1 MGAASDEDGRNR
13 DEALAS
19 RQAIPP
25 GSCTAEGPIEKR
37 REGAMQVYAAME
49 QRMGLADVAA
59 HARRA
64 ESLGYDGLN
73 VPDAVHDGLLIA
85 HAALS
90 ATERLKVA
98 TSVLVCFPRSPMVVA
113 VAAWDLQS
121 ASHGRFELGLGSQ
134 VRGNIVGRYSTSWA
148 PPIPRMREYVQ
159 SLRAIFASFQD
170 GERLRFEG
178 EHYQFTK
185 MQPFF
190 NPGPID
196 CGKPPIYLGAVG
208 PKMTAL
214 AGEVADGHMS
224 HPTHSA
230 PKVLEELALP
240 ALERGAARVGRKAQ
254 DLERM
259 AAGMVSTG
267 RDTAAVERE
276 RAKNRELLGFLYST
290 PSYWPA
296 LEIYGRREVGE
307 RLHAMTREGRWAE
320 MAGLID
326 DELLEAV
333 IPSGTYDEIADRLRE
348 RNRGLA
354 TQITF
359 PMPQDPADD
368 ARVAEVIAAL
378 RV

>member
-1 MGAASDEDGRNR
+1 
-13 DEALAS
+13 EAL
-19 RQAIPP
+19 R
-25 GSCTAEGPIEKR
+25 
-37 REGAMQVYAAME
+37 
-49 QRMGLADVAA
+49 
-59 HARRA
+59 
-64 ESLGYDGLN
+64 
-73 VPDAVHDGLLIA
+73 
-85 HAALS
+85 
-90 ATERLKVA
+90 ATEHLKVA

-113 VAAWDLQS
+113 VAVWDLQS
-121 ASHGRFELGLGSQ
+121 VSRGRFELGLGSQ
-134 VRGNIVGRYSTSWA
+134 VRGNIVGRYSTPWTS
-148 PPIPRMREYVQ
+148 PIPRMREYVQ
-159 SLRAIFASFQD
+159 SLRAIFASFQQ
-170 GERLRFEG
+170 GAPLRFEG

-196 CGKPPIYLGAVG
+196 YPQPPIYLGAVG
-208 PKMTAL
+208 PAMTAL

-230 PKVLEELALP
+230 PRVLEQLALP
-240 ALERGAARVGRKAQ
+240 ALERGAARAGRKAQ

-267 RDTAAVERE
+267 RDEPAVERE
-276 RAKNRELLGFLYST
+276 RKKNRELLGFLYST

-296 LEIYGRREVGE
+296 LEIYGCNEIGE
-307 RLHAMTREGRWAE
+307 QLHAMAREGRWAE
-320 MAGLID
+320 MPGLVD
-326 DELLEAV
+326 DDLLETM

-359 PMPQDPADD
+359 PMPEDPDD
-368 ARVAEVIAAL
+368 DGRVAEVIAAL

>member
-1 MGAASDEDGRNR
+1 
-13 DEALAS
+13 
-19 RQAIPP
+19 
-25 GSCTAEGPIEKR
+25 
-37 REGAMQVYAAME
+37 MQVYAAME

-59 HARRA
+59 HAQRA

-73 VPDAVHDGLLIA
+73 VPDAVHDGLLVA
-85 HAALS
+85 HEALR
-90 ATERLKVA
+90 ATEHLKVA

-121 ASHGRFELGLGSQ
+121 VSRGRFELGLGSQ
-134 VRGNIVGRYSTSWA
+134 VRGNIVGRYSTPWTS
-148 PPIPRMREYVQ
+148 PIPRMREYVQ
-159 SLRAIFASFQD
+159 SLRAIFASFQQ
-170 GERLRFEG
+170 GAPLRFEG

-196 CGKPPIYLGAVG
+196 YPQPPIYLGAVG
-208 PKMTAL
+208 PAMTAL

-230 PKVLEELALP
+230 PRVLEQLALP
-240 ALERGAARVGRKAQ
+240 ALERGAARAGRKAQ

-267 RDTAAVERE
+267 RDEPAVERE
-276 RAKNRELLGFLYST
+276 RKKNRELLGFLYST

-296 LEIYGRREVGE
+296 LEIYGCNEIGE
-307 RLHAMTREGRWAE
+307 QLHAMAREGRWAE
-320 MAGLID
+320 MPGLVD
-326 DELLEAV
+326 DDLLETM

-359 PMPQDPADD
+359 PMPEDPDD
-368 ARVAEVIAAL
+368 DGRVAEVIAAL

>member
-1 MGAASDEDGRNR
+1 
-13 DEALAS
+13 
-19 RQAIPP
+19 
-25 GSCTAEGPIEKR
+25 
-37 REGAMQVYAAME
+37 MQVYAAME

-73 VPDAVHDGLLIA
+73 VPDAVHDGLLVA
-85 HAALS
+85 YEALR
-90 ATERLKVA
+90 ATEHLKVA

-113 VAAWDLQS
+113 VAVWDLQS
-121 ASHGRFELGLGSQ
+121 VSRGRFELGLGSQ
-134 VRGNIVGRYSTSWA
+134 VRGNIVGRYSTPWTS
-148 PPIPRMREYVQ
+148 PIPRMREYVQ
-159 SLRAIFASFQD
+159 SLRAIFASFQQ
-170 GERLRFEG
+170 GAPLRFEG

-196 CGKPPIYLGAVG
+196 YPQPPIYLGAVG
-208 PKMTAL
+208 PAMTAL

-230 PKVLEELALP
+230 PRVLEQLALP

-267 RDTAAVERE
+267 RDEPAVERE
-276 RAKNRELLGFLYST
+276 RKKNRELLGFLYST

-296 LEIYGRREVGE
+296 LEIYGCNEIGE
-307 RLHAMTREGRWAE
+307 QLHAMAREGRWAE
-320 MAGLID
+320 MPGLVD
-326 DELLEAV
+326 DDLLETM

-359 PMPQDPADD
+359 PMPEDPDD
-368 ARVAEVIAAL
+368 DGRVAEVIAAL